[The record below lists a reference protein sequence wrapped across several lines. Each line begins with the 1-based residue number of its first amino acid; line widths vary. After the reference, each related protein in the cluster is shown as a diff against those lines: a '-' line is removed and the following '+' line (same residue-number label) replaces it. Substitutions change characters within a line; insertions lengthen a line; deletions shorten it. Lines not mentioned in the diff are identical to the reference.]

1 MSMVSGDVLYVLPAN
16 SDGIR
21 KQIDMNETRK
31 KMKTKRYILKHF
43 KFPISISYKDPM
55 ESLPK
60 AIELLLIDMKDNGM
74 DRWNIEEITEEWDLG
89 EPIQEPVDLTP
100 KEEFEL

>member
-1 MSMVSGDVLYVLPAN
+1 MYVDYRILLMAE
-16 SDGIR
+16 I
-21 KQIDMNETRK
+21 K
-31 KMKTKRYILKHF
+31 KTHKAKRFILKHF
-43 KFPISISYKDPM
+43 KFPISIAYNDPM

-89 EPIQEPVDLTP
+89 EPIPEPVDLEP
-100 KEEFEL
+100 KKEFEL

>member
-1 MSMVSGDVLYVLPAN
+1 MSMVSGDVLYAPPKN
-16 SDGIR
+16 GSGIR
-21 KQIDMNETRK
+21 KQINMNETRK
-31 KMKTKRYILKHF
+31 KMIAKRYILKHF

-89 EPIQEPVDLTP
+89 EPIQEPVDVTP
-100 KEEFEL
+100 KEGFKI

>member
-1 MSMVSGDVLYVLPAN
+1 MSSVTQENGH
-16 SDGIR
+16 GIKR
-21 KQIDMNETRK
+21 KRNMNKT
-31 KMKTKRYILKHF
+31 MKHKRYILKHF
-43 KFPISISYKDPM
+43 KFPISISYQDPI

-89 EPIQEPVDLTP
+89 QPISEPVDVTP
-100 KEEFEL
+100 KEGFEI

>member
-1 MSMVSGDVLYVLPAN
+1 MDVDVYM
-16 SDGIR
+16 GI
-21 KQIDMNETRK
+21 KQK
-31 KMKTKRYILKHF
+31 AKRYILKHF
-43 KFPISISYKDPM
+43 KFPISISYQDPI

-89 EPIQEPVDLTP
+89 EPIPEPVDVAP
-100 KEEFEL
+100 KEGFEI

>member
-1 MSMVSGDVLYVLPAN
+1 
-16 SDGIR
+16 
-21 KQIDMNETRK
+21 MNETRK
-31 KMKTKRYILKHF
+31 KMIAKRYILKHF

-89 EPIQEPVDLTP
+89 EPIQEPVDVTP
-100 KEEFEL
+100 KEGFKI

>member
-1 MSMVSGDVLYVLPAN
+1 MVYTCGILYNDMDV
-16 SDGIR
+16 DGNMGI
-21 KQIDMNETRK
+21 KQ
-31 KMKTKRYILKHF
+31 KTTRYILKHF
-43 KFPISISYKDPM
+43 KFPISISYKDPI

-89 EPIQEPVDLTP
+89 EPIPEPVDVTP
-100 KEEFEL
+100 KEGFEI